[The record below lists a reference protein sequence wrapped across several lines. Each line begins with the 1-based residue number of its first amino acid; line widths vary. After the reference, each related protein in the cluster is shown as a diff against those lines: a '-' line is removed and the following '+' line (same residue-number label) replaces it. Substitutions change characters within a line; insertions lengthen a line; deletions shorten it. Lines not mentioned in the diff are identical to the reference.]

1 MTDSSPIS
9 EPARE
14 TEPSRVYLDHAAT
27 SWPKPAG
34 VREAV
39 DRFARVCGAAAGRG
53 SYRSAVEAGHVIES
67 LRRRLAETLAAESP
81 RCVSFHP
88 SGTSALNAAIHGVV
102 RDGDHVVT
110 TEAEHNSVLR
120 PLWFLRQHR
129 GVEVTVVPVDT
140 DGRVD
145 PDELIDAVRDQTR
158 LVAVTHASN
167 VTGAIQPIHVI
178 GERLRHHSAALL
190 CDAAQTFGYLPIDV
204 RAAGIDLLATPGHK
218 GGRGPMGTGLLYVAE
233 PWHREIRPF
242 IQGGTGSES
251 ESLEMPDTMPSKL
264 EPGIVNV
271 AALAGWLAAIEDEA
285 EQSQPQSNA
294 TETNEAWTRL
304 AGLGHELRRR
314 LAKLSGTQVIGPT
327 ESGPTESGPN
337 QSGPNQSGPQS
348 DEDRSA
354 LPIVSLTF
362 EAASPADVAS
372 ILDVEFGIEVR
383 AGLHC
388 AGLLHP
394 RLGTEHEGTLRISGG
409 HPTTSAEVDA
419 VVDAIGEIVAGMS

>member
-1 MTDSSPIS
+1 MT
-9 EPARE
+9 E
-14 TEPSRVYLDHAAT
+14 TPRIYLDHAAT

-34 VREAV
+34 VLESV

-53 SYRSAVEAGHVIES
+53 SYRSAVDAGHVIES
-67 LRRRLAETLAAESP
+67 LRRRLAETLSAEST
-81 RCVSFHP
+81 RCISFHP

-102 RDGDHVVT
+102 RDRDHVVT

-120 PLWFLRQHR
+120 PLRFLQQHR
-129 GVEVTVVPVDT
+129 GVEVTVVPVDAN
-140 DGRVD
+140 GRVN
-145 PDELIDAVRDQTR
+145 PDELIDAVRDETR

-178 GERLRHHSAALL
+178 GQRLRHHPAAVL

-204 RAAGIDLLATPGHK
+204 RTMGIDLLATPGHK

-251 ESLEMPDTMPSKL
+251 ESLEMPDAMPSKL

-271 AALAGWLAAIEDEA
+271 AALAGWLAATEPETG
-285 EQSQPQSNA
+285 QSPPEPNA
-294 TETNEAWTRL
+294 TESDRAWARL
-304 AGLGHELRRR
+304 AGLGHELRSR
-314 LAKLSGTQVIGPT
+314 LAQLSGTRVIGPN
-327 ESGPTESGPN
+327 ESGSNEVVPRGDD
-337 QSGPNQSGPQS
+337 G
-348 DEDRSA
+348 RSA
-354 LPIVSLTF
+354 VPIVSLTF
-362 EAASPADVAS
+362 DAVSPADVAS

-394 RLGTEHEGTLRISGG
+394 RLGTPREGTLRISAG

-419 VVDAIGEIVAGMS
+419 VVDAIGEIVAGVS